1 MKSLDEFRKRVTG
14 HRERLRRRFLEY
26 GLSAFTDE
34 DILEMLLAFGTPRK
48 DTRGLARELL
58 RRFGSLPEVLETP
71 LEKLTEVP
79 GIGTKNVLPLK
90 FVHEV
95 ARRYL
100 RRRIENREYIRSAR
114 EVYEYLAHELADRP
128 QEIFKV
134 LFLDSRGRILAVE
147 ELFRGTLNESAVY
160 PREIFSRA
168 LNFKA
173 ASLVLVHNHPSGD
186 PSPSSED
193 VSLTRRLILAA
204 QVLGLQI
211 LDHVI
216 IGREGYFSFAEEGL
230 IHTIKQEL
238 ARVKL

>member
-1 MKSLDEFRKRVTG
+1 MKTLEEFRKRVAG

-48 DTRGLARELL
+48 DTRGPARELL
-58 RRFGSLPEVLETP
+58 RRFGSLPEVLEAP

-100 RRRIENREYIRSAR
+100 RRRIEQREYISSAR
-114 EVYEYLAHELADRP
+114 EVYEYLAHELAHRSR
-128 QEIFKV
+128 EIFKV

-160 PREIFSRA
+160 PREVLSKA
-168 LNFKA
+168 LDYKA
-173 ASLVLVHNHPSGD
+173 VSLVLVHNHPSGD

-193 VSLTRRLILAA
+193 ISLTRRLLLGAE
-204 QVLGLQI
+204 VLGLQI

-230 IHTIKQEL
+230 IHTLRREL
-238 ARVKL
+238 SEIRL